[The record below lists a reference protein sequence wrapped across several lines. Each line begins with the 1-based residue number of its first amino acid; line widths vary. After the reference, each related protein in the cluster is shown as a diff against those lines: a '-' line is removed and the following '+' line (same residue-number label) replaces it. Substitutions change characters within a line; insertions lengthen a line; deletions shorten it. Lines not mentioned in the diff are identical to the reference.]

1 MEMGRMVVAGDGRLL
16 QLCLVEKDLPCGSGG
31 GVMAAVVVVEE
42 EWRRK
47 RTAGQLSGTF
57 FSEVP

>member
-1 MEMGRMVVAGDGRLL
+1 MAVAGDGHLL
-16 QLCLVEKDLPCGSGG
+16 QLSLVEKDLPCGSGG
-31 GVMAAVVVVEE
+31 GVMAVVVVVEE